1 MEQTHIEQNM
11 TRLSKVVKEAYLP
24 VFKNGL
30 GTEPSALL
38 GKIKKV
44 ALTSQK
50 IVAAAPFGLS
60 GGFGFGQEGAPTPI
74 AGNINYERFEVSPKD
89 MYVNLA
95 ISQKAIKLASGAGS
109 IVDALD
115 AEIKGAYETAKWNV
129 GRALFGN
136 GSGVL
141 ANVDAQSEA
150 STTLTVDSVKN
161 IKEGLFIDVYAT
173 GGPAPVLSA
182 RRVVSVNRTAD
193 TNGKYTVTIDGTAPT
208 TKLAAGFI
216 TVQGSYN
223 REITGLN
230 AIFDDSTPTLY
241 GVSKSENQAIKPVKV
256 TAPSGDITDSLITNV
271 LRRARNEKGSEIDT
285 ILCGDTAYDAYV
297 DYLRSNNYRV
307 ETATREL
314 EGGFQSIVFK
324 FGNKVVD
331 IVNESFVPADKMWGV
346 DSTMLELHSMDWFF
360 SEVNGSGIFNLM
372 ESTSVYRALLVSYG
386 DLICKH
392 PGGCVEINGIT
403 A

>member
-24 VFKNGL
+24 AFKNGL

-60 GGFGFGQEGAPTPI
+60 GGFGFGQEGQPTPI

-115 AEIKGAYETAKWNV
+115 AEIKGAYDTAKWNV

-150 STTLTVDSVKN
+150 SATITVDSVKN
-161 IKEGLFIDVYAT
+161 IKEGLFVDVYAT
-173 GGPAPVLSA
+173 GGSTPVLSTK
-182 RRVVSVNRTAD
+182 RVVSVNRTAD
-193 TNGKYTVTIDGTAPT
+193 SSGKYTVTIDSAPT

-230 AIFDDSTPTLY
+230 AIYDDSITSLY
-241 GVSKSENQAIKPVKV
+241 GVSKSANQAIKPIKV
-256 TAPSGDITDSLITNV
+256 TAPSGNITDSLITNV

-285 ILCGDTAYDAYV
+285 ILCGDTAYDEYV

-392 PGGCVEINGIT
+392 PGGCVEINGI
-403 A
+403 AA

>member
-60 GGFGFGQEGAPTPI
+60 GGFGFGQEGQPTPI

-150 STTLTVDSVKN
+150 SATLTVDSVKN
-161 IKEGLFIDVYAT
+161 IKEGLFVDVYAT
-173 GGPAPVLSA
+173 GGTAPVLSTK
-182 RRVVSVNRTAD
+182 RVVSVNRTAD
-193 TNGKYTVTIDGTAPT
+193 SSGKYTVTIDSAPT

-230 AIFDDSTPTLY
+230 AIYDDSITSLY
-241 GVSKSENQAIKPVKV
+241 GVSKSANQAIKPIKV
-256 TAPSGDITDSLITNV
+256 TAPSGNITDSLITNV

-285 ILCGDTAYDAYV
+285 ILCGDTAYDEYV

-392 PGGCVEINGIT
+392 PGGCVEINGI
-403 A
+403 AA